1 MNRDGAAKSIWQ
13 NEFEAYEPQNKFDT
27 SKRYDALI
35 IGGGITGLTTA
46 LIMQEK
52 GFNCILAEA
61 HNIAFGTSG
70 GTTAHLNTLMDT
82 PYYTIEQNFSK
93 EAARQVA
100 IGAREAIDLVEGLA
114 AKYNIACDFSYK
126 TAFLFSQSEQETEE
140 LQKIMDANNAVSVLT
155 NVSNAIPV
163 PIPYEKA
170 ISIEFQAQIHPTK
183 YLLGLARAFEQL
195 GGTIVQHC
203 MVDGVAEEGEEVIA
217 DTATGQI
224 KAGVAI
230 YATHIPPGVN
240 IFSFRC
246 APYRSYAIAVTLN
259 DNNYPDALVYDMQ
272 DPYHYYRMHIINGTK
287 YLIAGGFDHKTGH
300 NYKTEHI
307 FTELE
312 AYVRKY
318 FDVASVEHKWSS
330 QYYEPVDGL
339 PYIGLMPGN
348 ERIYTATGFGGN
360 GMIYGSLAAK
370 TLCSI
375 IHGEPTPYEDLFDP
389 GRIKIVAGFSNFL
402 KENLDVIGQFVS
414 KRFSYEE
421 MSHLVELAPGT
432 AIVTNVNNHKIAIYK
447 DEQSHIYALDA
458 TCPHAKCI
466 VGWNSA
472 EKTWDCPCH
481 GARFAPNGDL
491 LNGPAQKG
499 LTPVEWDVISGI
511 V

>member
-1 MNRDGAAKSIWQ
+1 MNRDGSAKSIWQ
-13 NEFEAYEPQNKFDT
+13 NEFENYEPQNKWDN
-27 SKRYDALI
+27 SKEYDVLI
-35 IGGGITGLTTA
+35 IGAGITGLTTA
-46 LIMQEK
+46 LLMQEK
-52 GFNCILAEA
+52 GLNCILVEA

-82 PYYTIEQNFSK
+82 PYYTIEQNFGE
-93 EAARQVA
+93 EAAKQVA

-114 AKYNIACDFSYK
+114 AKYNIDCDFSFK
-126 TAFLFSQSEQETEE
+126 TAYLFSQSAEETQL
-140 LQKIMDANNAVSVLT
+140 LQKIKDANNAVSVLT
-155 NVSNAIPV
+155 NNSDTIPV

-183 YLLGLARAFEQL
+183 YLHGLAKAFEQNNGVIL
-195 GGTIVQHC
+195 QQCLVNSIAEG
-203 MVDGVAEEGEEVIA
+203 DGIIA
-217 DTATGQI
+217 DTTMGEI
-224 KAGVAI
+224 KAAAAI

-246 APYRSYAIAVTLN
+246 APYRSYALAVRLKNN
-259 DNNYPDALVYDMQ
+259 DYPEALVYDLE
-272 DPYHYYRMHIINGTK
+272 DPYHYYRTQAINGVN

-300 NYKTEHI
+300 NDNTEHI

-312 AYVRKY
+312 AYVCKY

-348 ERIYTATGFGGN
+348 EHIYTATGFGGN
-360 GMIYGSLAAK
+360 GMTYGSLAAK
-370 TLCSI
+370 ILCSMM
-375 IHGEPTPYEDLFDP
+375 HHEPTPYEDLFDT
-389 GRIKIVAGFSNFL
+389 GRIKIVAGFSNFM
-402 KENLDVIGQFVS
+402 KENLDVISQFVS
-414 KRFSYEE
+414 KRFSYED

-432 AIVTNVNNHKIAIYK
+432 TVITNINNHKIAIYK
-447 DEQSHIYALDA
+447 DEQGHISALDA